1 MKKLNAQLGMR
12 KAVKRSKKKVDYT
25 LNALLDL
32 ISVWGKHH
40 ARASIPNYIPRI
52 AFSFQPGLTTD
63 YMKYVCTLPVT
74 SCEDDFD
81 GSPKFNKFIAEF
93 SDYQQNVITFTDESD
108 EATINAAAQASKS
121 IVIFRTKQ
129 SPGDSVV
136 LKTLLASIKTQCLIV
151 MAEPLFAF
159 QIASIEKKLT
169 IRVRQVPFPLLS
181 EADSTRQEIFDY

>member
-1 MKKLNAQLGMR
+1 MR
-12 KAVKRSKKKVDYT
+12 KAVKKSEKKLDYT
-25 LNALLDL
+25 LNALLAL

-40 ARASIPNYIPRI
+40 ARGSETNYSPRI

-74 SCEDDFD
+74 ACEDSFD

-93 SDYQQNVITFTDESD
+93 SDYQQNVIIVTDESD
-108 EATINAAAQASKS
+108 EAAINSTTQASKS

-129 SPGDSVV
+129 SPSDSVI

-159 QIASIEKKLT
+159 QIASIEKRLA
-169 IRVRQVPFPLLS
+169 IRVRQVVFPLLS
-181 EADSTRQEIFDY
+181 EADSTRQENFDYY